1 MVVVGRGHVINE
13 DRSRNMAIDIDG
25 MSPEA
30 REGFLALGERYPTP
44 NVLAQADKVL
54 LGLALYGSI
63 LVLYGFGA
71 EDAEDVSEAR
81 DLLRAEDSGKVQTAS
96 ERKTISQNAD
106 DVIRAARQDRLTA
119 ITVLKSS
126 RRILRQR
133 GNKTVLALVQSALSR
148 ARVLGE
154 EAELPTQMQLL
165 HATLVDPAVAPVVA
179 SRGGPEVAT
188 RLVTGYPEVL
198 AALRDRAG
206 HPPSR
211 AVGERRDILDGIV
224 VTLARSARA
233 AARMAARALGQPS
246 IAAAFELVHLEPPRS
261 RRAPAADDPGA
272 PSEDPAAPAPPAT
285 APPAPAGDVTPP
297 A

>member
-1 MVVVGRGHVINE
+1 
-13 DRSRNMAIDIDG
+13 MAIDIDG

-30 REGFLALGERYPTP
+30 RAHFLALGERYPTS

-54 LGLALYGSI
+54 LGLALYGAI
-63 LVLYGFGA
+63 LALFGFGD
-71 EDAEDVSEAR
+71 EDAEDVAEGR
-81 DLLRAEDSGKVQTAS
+81 DLLRAEDSGNVQTAS
-96 ERKTISQNAD
+96 ERKTIAQNAD
-106 DVIRAARQDRLTA
+106 DVLQGARQHRLIA
-119 ITVLKSS
+119 ITILKSA
-126 RRILRQR
+126 RRVLRQR

-148 ARVLGE
+148 ARVLSDD
-154 EAELPTQMQLL
+154 AELPTHMQLL
-165 HATLVDPAVAPVVA
+165 QATLEDPAVAPVVA
-179 SRGGPEVAT
+179 GRGGPAAAT
-188 RLVTGYPEVL
+188 ELATAYPSVL
-198 AALRDRAG
+198 AALRDRTG
-206 HPPSR
+206 HPPSK

-246 IAAAFELVHLEPPRS
+246 IAAAFELVHLEPTRS

-272 PSEDPAAPAPPAT
+272 PSEDPAAPPPPVT